1 VEFYTPHYGV
11 VKDAMLWIT
20 ENVNS
25 LQHWSTSIERM
36 RRTGFSDE
44 EMTKALADEYART
57 VGRPVSEMP
66 DYLRISIEI
75 SVRGFLRYLLR

>member
-11 VKDAMLWIT
+11 VKDAMRWIT

-25 LQHWSTSIERM
+25 LQHWSTSIEQM

-44 EMTKALADEYART
+44 GMTKALADEYARII
-57 VGRPVSEMP
+57 GQPVSEMP